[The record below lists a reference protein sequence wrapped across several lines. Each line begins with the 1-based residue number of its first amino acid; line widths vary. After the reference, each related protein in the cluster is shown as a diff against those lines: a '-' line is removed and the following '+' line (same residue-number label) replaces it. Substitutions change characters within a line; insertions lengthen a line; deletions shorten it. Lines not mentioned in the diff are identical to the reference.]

1 MFTHYLDKRKELT
14 IIKKLKELIKK
25 YFITGL
31 LVLMP
36 IAATIV
42 VVKALFG
49 LAGNFFNFLPERF
62 HPDNIFGTHIPGLAV
77 IFTLII
83 IFISGILTRNYI
95 GRRLIR
101 YGDSLIARIPL
112 ISTIYQAIKQLVE
125 SIFTREAKYFRRAIL
140 VEWPRKGV
148 YAVAFVTREVNG
160 ELQEKTKQKTLGV
173 FLPTSPNPTTGY
185 YFLLPEEETI
195 PLDISV
201 EDAFKLILSAGII
214 TPPGGK

>member
-1 MFTHYLDKRKELT
+1 
-14 IIKKLKELIKK
+14 
-25 YFITGL
+25 
-31 LVLMP
+31 MP

-77 IFTLII
+77 IFTFII
-83 IFISGILTRNYI
+83 ILICGILTRNYI

-101 YGDSLIARIPL
+101 FGDNIIARIPL
-112 ISTIYQAIKQLVE
+112 VSTIYQATKQLLE
-125 SIFTREAKYFRRAIL
+125 SIFTREAKHFRRVVL
-140 VEWPRKGV
+140 VEWPRKGLF
-148 YAVAFVTREVNG
+148 AFAFVTREANG
-160 ELQEKTKQKTLGV
+160 ELQKKTKQKTLGI

-185 YFLLPEEETI
+185 YFLIPEEETI

-214 TPPGGK
+214 TPPGG